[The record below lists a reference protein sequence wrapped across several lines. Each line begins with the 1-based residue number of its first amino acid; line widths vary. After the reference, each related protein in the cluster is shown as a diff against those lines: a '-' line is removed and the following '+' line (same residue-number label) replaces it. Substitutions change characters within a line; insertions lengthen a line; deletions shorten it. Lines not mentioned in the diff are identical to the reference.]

1 MSAPRVTFPRLIQ
14 FGQPTQPVWLS
25 GVRNK
30 LAADGLMLSTPLLLL
45 LCQGLDFYYRSARS
59 PQAPEGLLAIS
70 GKSTTLWANLSAVLG
85 LYLEDYRM
93 RDLDHLRE
101 EINRNVMMRVSP
113 PMIEMDGV
121 LMLAA
126 GLADEKESVMLIH
139 PEKQEYVK
147 VSYEELG
154 QRGNETSRLPGS
166 EGQTGVRWLMINS
179 PSFAK
184 PVFPPLKQAV
194 WTALQVW
201 AHRMLH
207 LPDLPETFR
216 LTGRQAYEVWAEDL
230 RALAAGPAGWKRQA
244 EQVLAM
250 SKREFGPAWGRD
262 LWADAMREASQ
273 LIGTSLEPV
282 AANYERTAQM
292 WAEWTTRLAAA
303 VEQDAPERLAEAADL
318 FDDLAARELEA
329 AGLLLLV
336 LAGEELRET
345 V

>member
-1 MSAPRVTFPRLIQ
+1 MSTPRYTFPRLIQ
-14 FGQPTQPVWLS
+14 FGQPTEPVWLS

-30 LAADGLMLSTPLLLL
+30 LAADGLMLSSPLLLL

-59 PQAPEGLLAIS
+59 LQAQEGLLAIS
-70 GKSTTLWANLSAVLG
+70 GKSTMLWANLSATLG
-85 LYLEDYRM
+85 FYLEDYRM
-93 RDLDHLRE
+93 RNLDHLRE

-139 PEKQEYVK
+139 PEKNEYFK

-154 QRGNETSRLPGS
+154 KRGIETSRLPGS

-184 PVFPPLKQAV
+184 PVFPPLHQAV
-194 WTALQVW
+194 RSALEVW
-201 AHRMLH
+201 AHRTLH
-207 LPDLPETFR
+207 MPDLPETFR
-216 LTGRQAYEVWAEDL
+216 LTGRQAYAVWAEDL
-230 RALAAGPAGWKRQA
+230 RELATGKAGWQRQV

-250 SKREFGPAWGRD
+250 SRADFGPAWGRD
-262 LWADAMREASQ
+262 LWAAALREAQS

-282 AANYERTAQM
+282 IASYERSADM
-292 WAEWTTRLAAA
+292 WVEWTARLAA

-318 FDDLAARELEA
+318 FDDLASRELEA
-329 AGLLLLV
+329 AGLLTLMLT
-336 LAGEELRET
+336 GEELRET